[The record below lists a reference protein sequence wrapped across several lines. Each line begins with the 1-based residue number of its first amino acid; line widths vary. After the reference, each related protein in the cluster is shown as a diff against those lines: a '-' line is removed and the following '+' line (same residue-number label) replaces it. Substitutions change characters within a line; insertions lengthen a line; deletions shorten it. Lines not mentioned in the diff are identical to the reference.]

1 MRRIEMGKVKEILR
15 MSANGF
21 SCRDIAASVGCS
33 KSSVS
38 ETICRAKHIELG
50 DFEHLSEQALE
61 DLLFGAVSANQARLK
76 DLDMT
81 YILRELARPHVT
93 RQLLWEE
100 YRLTNPNGL
109 MYSQFCERIRRAR
122 KADEISFPKVHKGGQ
137 ECEVDWA
144 GSTISYYDAKERR
157 HKEAFLFVA
166 VLPASA
172 YPFARAYDNQ
182 KMPSWIDAHIKALRS
197 FGGVPKILIPDNTKT
212 AVSKADLFDP
222 VMSKTYEDMARH
234 YGAVIVPARA
244 GKPKDKG
251 AVENA
256 VKQVS
261 QRILAALRD
270 EKFSSLSQV
279 NASIAQKLEELRE
292 RPFKAREGC
301 RRSAFEEIDKPSL
314 SPLPANHYELAEFA
328 QVKIGINYH
337 VCYQGFYYSVPY
349 QYRGVE
355 CSVRATSHTVEVFV
369 GEERLSAHPRR
380 FNKKERYATVFE
392 HLPKEHQVVSE
403 WNDKRFLSWA
413 KKFGPHTHAYIS
425 ALLKSTTYSVQAYR
439 ACMGVLRQVSE
450 EDVAVVEKAAQMSLA
465 DKQFSSKYFGFALKR
480 AKREVQNKHL
490 EHIPIRHANIR
501 GKESYTRSGTYA

>member
-1 MRRIEMGKVKEILR
+1 MGKVKEILR
-15 MSANGF
+15 MRRDGF
-21 SCRDIAASVGCS
+21 SCRDIASSVGCS
-33 KSSVS
+33 KSGVS
-38 ETICRAKHIELG
+38 ETLCRAKHVGLG

-61 DLLFGAVSANQARLK
+61 EMLFGAVSAPQARSQ

-81 YILRELARPHVT
+81 YILKELTRPHVT

-100 YRLTNPNGL
+100 YRLQNPGGL
-109 MYSQFCERIRRAR
+109 MYSQFCDRIRRAK
-122 KADEISFPKVHKGGQ
+122 KADEMSFHKVHKAGE

-144 GSTISYYDAKERR
+144 GSTIPYYDAKERL

-172 YPFARAYDNQ
+172 YPFAWAYENQ
-182 KMPSWIDAHIKALRS
+182 KMPSWIDAHIRAFRA
-197 FGGVPKILIPDNTKT
+197 FGGVAKILIPDNTKT

-234 YGAVIVPARA
+234 YGAVIVPARS

-256 VKQVS
+256 VKVAS

-279 NASIAQKLEELRE
+279 NAAVGRKLEELRE
-292 RPFKAREGC
+292 RPFQALEGC
-301 RRSAFEEIDKPSL
+301 RRSAFETRDKPAL
-314 SPLPANHYELAEFA
+314 LPLPVHHYELAEFA

-349 QYRGVE
+349 QYQGRE

-369 GEERLSAHPRR
+369 GEERISAHKRR
-380 FNKKERYATVFE
+380 FNQADRYATIFE
-392 HLPKEHQVVSE
+392 HLPKQHQVVSE

-413 KKFGPHTHAYIS
+413 DKFGPSTVAYIS
-425 ALLKSTTYSVQAYR
+425 ALLDSVTYSVQAYR
-439 ACMGVLRQVSE
+439 ACMGVLRQAAE
-450 EDVAVVEKAAQMSLA
+450 EDKALVEVAAVSALA
-465 DKQFSSKYFGFALKR
+465 DKQFSSKYFGFALKHAQR
-480 AKREVQNKHL
+480 EAELAKSEYVPVSH
-490 EHIPIRHANIR
+490 ENIR
-501 GKESYTRSGTYA
+501 GKEAYLRSGTYA